1 MGGNIED
8 KDRVL
13 VFRTQQGDLKAF
25 RLLVDTY
32 KDKSLSLAVSI
43 VKDRAL
49 AEDVAQEAFIK
60 VFTKISDF
68 RFRSRFSTWLY
79 RIVVNTAYNQLK
91 KKRKTVAIGDYEKT
105 AGISTGS
112 SAGNSLKTADQ
123 KHYIQRAMLQL
134 TPDEA
139 LLLRLFYL
147 CENNLKEIEEITR
160 FSASK
165 IRVTLHRGRKNL
177 KQELTLLLGDEIDHL
192 L

>member
-8 KDRVL
+8 IDREL

-32 KDKSLSLAVSI
+32 KDKSLTLAVSI

-60 VFTKISDF
+60 AYTKISGF

-79 RIVVNTAYNQLK
+79 RIVVNTAYNELK
-91 KKRKTVAIGDYEKT
+91 KKRKTIAIGDYEKT
-105 AGISTGS
+105 AGIPTGS
-112 SAGNSLKTADQ
+112 SAGYSLKKADQ
-123 KHYIQRAMLQL
+123 EYYIQRAMLQL
-134 TPDEA
+134 KADEA

>member
-91 KKRKTVAIGDYEKT
+91 KKRKTVTIGDYEKT
-105 AGISTGS
+105 AGIPTGS
-112 SAGNSLKTADQ
+112 SAGNSLKEADQ
-123 KHYIQRAMLQL
+123 KYYIQRAMLL
-134 TPDEA
+134 LKPDEA

-147 CENNLKEIEEITR
+147 CENNLKEIEAITR